1 MGPLPFSDAGNPV
14 MAQVAFLTAMVS
26 PRIAAAA
33 AQRALEVRSVPSGH
47 PYSDL
52 QQLQLPLSD

>member
-1 MGPLPFSDAGNPV
+1 

-47 PYSDL
+47 PYSDF
-52 QQLQLPLSD
+52 SCCSNCSCRYRISRGRR